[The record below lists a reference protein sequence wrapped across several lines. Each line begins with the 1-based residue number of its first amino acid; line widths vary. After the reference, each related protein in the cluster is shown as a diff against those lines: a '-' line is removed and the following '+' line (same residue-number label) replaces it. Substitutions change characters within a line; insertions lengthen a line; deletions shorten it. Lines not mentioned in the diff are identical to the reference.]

1 MFWDQTGFHA
11 CRRCKACQQVTTH
24 LRGLTSF
31 TLTANGKE
39 FSIKECITCAST
51 HVVYALEC
59 PCGLMYIGCTKRT
72 LGKRVSEHIYN
83 IKTGYREHSV
93 SLHFREKHDRNPI
106 GLKFWRVDK
115 IHPKWRGAN
124 MVREISKSETKW
136 IFLTNTPSPRGLNIE
151 LDLNC
156 FISNH

>member
-1 MFWDQTGFHA
+1 
-11 CRRCKACQQVTTH
+11 
-24 LRGLTSF
+24 
-31 TLTANGKE
+31 
-39 FSIKECITCAST
+39 
-51 HVVYALEC
+51 
-59 PCGLMYIGCTKRT
+59 MYIGRTKRT

-83 IKTGYREHSV
+83 IKTGYEDHSV
-93 SLHFREKHDRNPI
+93 SLHFLKKHDQNPI
-106 GLKFWRVDK
+106 GLKFWGVDK

-136 IFLTNTPSPRGLNIE
+136 IFLTNTLSPRGLNIE